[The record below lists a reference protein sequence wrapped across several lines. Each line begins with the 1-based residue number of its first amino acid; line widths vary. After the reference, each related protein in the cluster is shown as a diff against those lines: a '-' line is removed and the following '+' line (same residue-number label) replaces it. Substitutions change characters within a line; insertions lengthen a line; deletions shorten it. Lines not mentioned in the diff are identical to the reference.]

1 MPSFACPE
9 CAAAIALPAGIPFP
23 PGGRL
28 LSCGR
33 CAAIWRVMPDA
44 VPKEATE
51 AQPEPVTAPA
61 GEIGPSR
68 RRRGIDPRR
77 LARLAIALSLVA
89 AVLGGIGSGAF
100 AARHHLAVWMPST
113 RGVFVAL
120 GAGVKPSEI
129 SAAITAWKVAEG
141 GAVHVGYRVSNPT
154 ALSLPMPEICVEG
167 RAEEGVTA
175 FRRCFPPDVDKL
187 EPEQARDA
195 EFLVLDPA
203 GAVREIE
210 LRKAAPPR

>member
-1 MPSFACPE
+1 
-9 CAAAIALPAGIPFP
+9 
-23 PGGRL
+23 
-28 LSCGR
+28 
-33 CAAIWRVMPDA
+33 MPDA

-51 AQPEPVTAPA
+51 AQPVPVVAPA
-61 GEIGPSR
+61 DEVGPAR
-68 RRRGIDPRR
+68 GRRGIDPRR
-77 LARLAIALSLVA
+77 VARLAIALALLA
-89 AVLGGIGSGAF
+89 AVLGGIGGGAF
-100 AARHHLAVWMPST
+100 ASRHHLAVWMPST
-113 RGVFVAL
+113 RGVFMAL

-129 SAAITAWKVAEG
+129 SAGITGWKVAEG
-141 GAVHVGYRVSNPT
+141 GAVHVGYRVANPT

-187 EPEQARDA
+187 GPDQARDA

-210 LRKAAPPR
+210 LRKAPPPR